1 MSRPKT
7 EDESD
12 FVRHRDSNWTPE
24 YLAAAQL
31 VRLEGFEPPTLG
43 SVGTF
48 HSQQLGDFQQNIDQ
62 IV

>member
-1 MSRPKT
+1 VSRPKT

-24 YLAAAQL
+24 YLAPAQL

-43 SVGTF
+43 SVDRC
-48 HSQQLGDFQQNIDQ
+48 SNPLSYSRIDAGPLS
-62 IV
+62 